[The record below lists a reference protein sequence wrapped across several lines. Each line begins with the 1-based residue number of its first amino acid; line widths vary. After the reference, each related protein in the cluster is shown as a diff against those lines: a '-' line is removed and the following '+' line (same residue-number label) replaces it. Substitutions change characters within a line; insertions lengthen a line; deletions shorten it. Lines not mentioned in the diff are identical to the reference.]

1 MCALALQHGPE
12 NVPVAVG
19 GLFAESVEP
28 VAELRHSRLAL
39 TALLFG
45 HFAALAA
52 LLFGHFAALAA
63 LELKLSLL
71 QPRALIQHCLIV
83 SECGGECV

>member
-1 MCALALQHGPE
+1 VRAGSAARPRERAGCRWRLVRRE
-12 NVPVAVG
+12 R
-19 GLFAESVEP
+19 S
-28 VAELRHSRLAL
+28 ELRHSRLAL

-45 HFAALAA
+45 HFAALTA

>member
-52 LLFGHFAALAA
+52 L
-63 LELKLSLL
+63 ELKLSLL
-71 QPRALIQHCLIV
+71 QPRALI
-83 SECGGECV
+83 